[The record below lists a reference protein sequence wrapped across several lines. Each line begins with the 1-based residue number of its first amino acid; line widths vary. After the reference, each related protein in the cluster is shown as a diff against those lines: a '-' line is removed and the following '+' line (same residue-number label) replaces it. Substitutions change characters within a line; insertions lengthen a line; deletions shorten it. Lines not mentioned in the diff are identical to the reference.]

1 MGGWR
6 EALTDLVQES
16 VRDGLPPEDVAGNAV
31 CVIATLADH
40 QRIAL
45 ARELLP
51 EGWVAIE
58 RKDMAPLVDLER
70 AEQRRKVLGD
80 SCGSFTAKSSDWQ
93 IWNVPAPTVS
103 VTIGTGGPAAGFGGG
118 GLRGVAAYPRVPES

>member
-1 MGGWR
+1 MSGWR

-31 CVIATLADH
+31 CAIVTLPPH

-51 EGWVAIE
+51 DGWLAIE

-80 SCGSFTAKSSDWQ
+80 PFKGYSLVAKSSPEFRLW
-93 IWNVPAPTVS
+93 
-103 VTIGTGGPAAGFGGG
+103 GAA
-118 GLRGVAAYPRVPES
+118 LYPRVPES